1 MKLQYKI
8 ALALTI
14 LLLAGSQ
21 GKLYAQTSNSVQL
34 TLEECREMALENNYN
49 LKSSSESVER
59 AKDVLAQYKTNF
71 LPNISLTGNA
81 FYSTA
86 DYQYTL
92 EGGYLP
98 TFVPD
103 ATTGELVPNIAGVA
117 ADGSYIFNQYAY
129 MPDIELNVDVDFFFT
144 AGVQLTQ
151 AIYMGGK
158 VSNAVKLAKKGVSI
172 AELSKSLSNSEV
184 IIEADQGYYTYLQVE
199 EKKLA
204 AEKYFEVVEEFYRTV
219 GDAVDEG
226 MATRN
231 DLMKVEVRLNEAKL
245 MLKQAEN
252 GLRLARM
259 NLCYITGLPLTTQHI
274 TLVDRLN
281 SNSIESELMSMSSED
296 LDVSQRVEY
305 RMLEEQIAAK
315 EIEVKLSRSEYLPQI
330 SMLASYSYVNGATL
344 NSEPL
349 MNSAG
354 FTGGVMIQ
362 VPLFHWGEG
371 RRKVSSSK
379 REVNIA
385 KNQFEDLT
393 QKMRL
398 ELMQAVNNYQESV
411 YEVEL
416 TKAALSQAE
425 ENMRM
430 SRDGY
435 ESGMENLSDYLE
447 SQALWQKSMSEL
459 VDARAG
465 ERLNYTNYLKCAGLI
480 AE

>member
-1 MKLQYKI
+1 MKLKYKFVLSLVI
-8 ALALTI
+8 ALAI
-14 LLLAGSQ
+14 GS
-21 GKLYAQTSNSVQL
+21 LEDTFAQTNSSVRL
-34 TLEECREMALENNYN
+34 TLEECRAMALENNYN
-49 LKSSSESVER
+49 LKSSSEQVER
-59 AKDVLAQYKTNF
+59 AKDILAQYKTNF

-81 FYSTA
+81 LYSTSNLS
-86 DYQYTL
+86 YTL

-98 TFVPD
+98 TFIPD

-129 MPDIELNVDVDFFFT
+129 MPDIELDLSVDFFFS

-158 VSNAVKLAKKGVSI
+158 VSNAVKLAKKGVNI
-172 AELSKSLSNSEV
+172 AELSKSLSKSDV
-184 IIEADQGYYTYLQVE
+184 IIEADRGYYTFLQVE
-199 EKKLA
+199 DKLLSAKK
-204 AEKYFEVVEEFYRTV
+204 YHEVVEEFYRTV
-219 GDAVDEG
+219 GDAVEQG

-252 GLRLARM
+252 GLRLSRM
-259 NLCYITGLPLTTQHI
+259 NLCYITGLPLTTQELI
-274 TLVDRLN
+274 LADKLN
-281 SNSIESELMSMSSED
+281 SNSIETELMSMSSD
-296 LDVSQRVEY
+296 NLDVSQRAEY
-305 RMLEEQIAAK
+305 KMLEEQIEAK
-315 EIEVKLSRSEYLPQI
+315 ELEVKLNRSEYLPQI
-330 SMLASYSYVNGATL
+330 SMLAGYNYAYGGVINDANLINGH
-344 NSEPL
+344 
-349 MNSAG
+349 G
-354 FTGGVMIQ
+354 FTGGVMVQI
-362 VPLFHWGEG
+362 PLFHWGEG

-393 QKMRL
+393 QKMTL

-416 TKAALSQAE
+416 TKTALKQAE

-447 SQALWQKSMSEL
+447 SQAMWQKSMSDL

-465 ERLNYTNYLKCAGLI
+465 ERLSYTNYLKCAGL
-480 AE
+480 EVE